1 MNYQRTG
8 FTPVPMHQDGATVS
22 AFQFNRRIE
31 HLQCWRRHSAVSASG
46 VGTTLKVFFRRVG
59 MLCSPSKSGLN
70 MSSTF
75 NFNSACAHASYSL
88 TVAAPYTAA
97 EQ

>member
-31 HLQCWRRHSAVSASG
+31 HLQCWRRRG
-46 VGTTLKVFFRRVG
+46 RRF
-59 MLCSPSKSGLN
+59 SKRRWNDLE
-70 MSSTF
+70 
-75 NFNSACAHASYSL
+75 SL
-88 TVAAPYTAA
+88 FSKGGHVVLPNRDLT
-97 EQ
+97 

>member
-31 HLQCWRRHSAVSASG
+31 HLQCWRRRGRRFRKRRWNDLESFFSNSG
-46 VGTTLKVFFRRVG
+46 HVVLPN
-59 MLCSPSKSGLN
+59 CCAPQSGPN
-70 MSSTF
+70 TSSTCQF
-75 NFNSACAHASYSL
+75 
-88 TVAAPYTAA
+88 
-97 EQ
+97 